1 MQQFMYLPH
10 GRLELL
16 TCFEGAKLR
25 QLAKLEL
32 EVLEQTSP
40 ALLEN
45 IATNAPLLSKGTPLT
60 AAQRQTLL
68 ELPPAR
74 EVLEQSA
81 WRLLDVLLAQREE
94 LSA

>member
-1 MQQFMYLPH
+1 VASQL
-10 GRLELL
+10 LELQAGGAEAL
-16 TCFEGAKLR
+16 VRRAGEG
-25 QLAKLEL
+25 LEGL
-32 EVLEQTSP
+32 GNWRLDEDD
-40 ALLEN
+40 
-45 IATNAPLLSKGTPLT
+45 
-60 AAQRQTLL
+60 LL